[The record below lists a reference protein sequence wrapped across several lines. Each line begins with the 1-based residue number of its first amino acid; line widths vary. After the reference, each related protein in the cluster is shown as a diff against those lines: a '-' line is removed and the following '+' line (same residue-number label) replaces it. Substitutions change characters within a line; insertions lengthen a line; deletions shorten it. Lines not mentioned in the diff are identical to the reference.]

1 MSSFSQDMRQV
12 VKELTG
18 ELGNKCLMF
27 KPSPSSSYDPMT
39 GETTGGVWTQY
50 PTTSVL
56 YDKFSIPWG
65 SDGVNTNLSGIQGEK
80 VIIPWFG
87 KKVDITWRYNYNNI
101 TDVSYIE
108 SDNEILYF
116 ILAIGEK
123 A

>member
-12 VKELTG
+12 VKELTE

-27 KPSPSSSYDPMT
+27 KPSPASSYDPMT
-39 GETTGGVWTQY
+39 GGQTNDTWTQFA
-50 PTTSVL
+50 TTSVQ

-65 SDGVNTNLSGIQGEK
+65 SDGANTNLSGIQGEK

-87 KKVDITWRYNYNNI
+87 EKVDTTWRYNYNNI

-116 ILAIGEK
+116 ILGVGEK
-123 A
+123 V